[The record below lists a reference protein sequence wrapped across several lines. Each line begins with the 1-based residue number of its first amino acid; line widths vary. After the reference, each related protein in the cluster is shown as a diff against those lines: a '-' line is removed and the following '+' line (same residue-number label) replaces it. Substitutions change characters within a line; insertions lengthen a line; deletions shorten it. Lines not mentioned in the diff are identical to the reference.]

1 VLVPL
6 DESPDVLGMVVCALG
21 RRPNRYMILANWA
34 FHAAP
39 AVSTRCG
46 RDDRETCGNR
56 VVQGST
62 DLFAGC
68 DQLVTLQP
76 YNTFVRGRG
85 DHARNARS
93 TGPRRPCGASRAKGI
108 ARITII
114 AARVS

>member
-1 VLVPL
+1 MLVPL

-62 DLFAGC
+62 DLFAG
-68 DQLVTLQP
+68 
-76 YNTFVRGRG
+76 VRPASHVATVQHFR
-85 DHARNARS
+85 
-93 TGPRRPCGASRAKGI
+93 PRPGGSRP
-108 ARITII
+108 
-114 AARVS
+114 